1 MYTGTMNGIQTFDEL
16 RARLGKVLKRRR
28 EQKGLNQ
35 SDLAGPIGLSQAD
48 ISRIERA
55 EQGFDSKTI
64 FSIAKQLGTS
74 LTDIFAEVEQ
84 IERRG
89 RTLVLA
95 HRTPAGKLGRLKR
108 RKLVRGSARSLVRA
122 RPATWREPRN
132 LK

>member
-1 MYTGTMNGIQTFDEL
+1 MNGIGTFEEF

-28 EQKGLNQ
+28 EEKGFKQ
-35 SDLAGPIGLSQAD
+35 SDVAGPIGLSQAD

-55 EQGFDSKTI
+55 EQGFDSRTL
-64 FSIAKQLGTS
+64 FSIAQQLGTS
-74 LTDIFAEVEQ
+74 LTDIFAEVER

-89 RTLVLA
+89 RTLRLRPGAPASRLA
-95 HRTPAGKLGRLKR
+95 RLRR
-108 RKLVRGSARSLVRA
+108 RKLVKGKGSLVTA

>member
-1 MYTGTMNGIQTFDEL
+1 MYIRKMNGIETFDEF
-16 RARLGKVLKRRR
+16 RARLGQVLKRRR
-28 EQKGLNQ
+28 EEKGLNQ
-35 SDLAGPIGLSQAD
+35 SDLAAPIGLSQAD

-74 LTDIFAEVEQ
+74 LTDLFAEVER

-89 RTLVLA
+89 RALRL
-95 HRTPAGKLGRLKR
+95 RTPAGKLGRLKR
-108 RKLVRGSARSLVRA
+108 RKLVKGAGRSLVKA

-132 LK
+132 LR